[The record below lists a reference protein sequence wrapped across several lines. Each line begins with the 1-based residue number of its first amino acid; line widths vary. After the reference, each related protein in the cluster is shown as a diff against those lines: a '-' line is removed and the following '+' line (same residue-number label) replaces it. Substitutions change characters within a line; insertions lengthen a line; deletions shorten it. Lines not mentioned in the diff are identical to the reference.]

1 MGAPPEANRRHPWS
15 ARTLEAVRIIAAQ
28 LGCDE
33 DEALRRLLERSES
46 LQYRVHHYA
55 QLVVEGIVRFDDSN

>member
-1 MGAPPEANRRHPWS
+1 M
-15 ARTLEAVRIIAAQ
+15 IATQ

-55 QLVVEGIVRFDDSN
+55 QLVVEGIVRFDDAN